1 MLSDRQKGLIEGCSV
16 VFPDS
21 PHGYCLRHL
30 QENFHK
36 KFKHPD
42 LKNLLWDA
50 ARATKQEDFDDA
62 LSKMSKID
70 SEAVPWL
77 LSHASPE
84 HWAEL
89 YFAGKR
95 YGHLTSNIAESL
107 NSWILKAREL
117 PILAMLET
125 IRHQLMD
132 WFTARSKLE
141 LNTKGLLVQKV
152 ANEIQ
157 KSLNNRARRYN
168 PLKLN

>member
-1 MLSDRQKGLIEGCSV
+1 MKITLLSDRQKGLIEGCSV

-21 PHGYCLRHL
+21 SHGYCLRHL

-89 YFAGKR
+89 YFTGKV
-95 YGHLTSNIAESL
+95 
-107 NSWILKAREL
+107 
-117 PILAMLET
+117 ET
-125 IRHQLMD
+125 LRSPHFQHCGISQLLD
-132 WFTARSKLE
+132 S
-141 LNTKGLLVQKV
+141 
-152 ANEIQ
+152 
-157 KSLNNRARRYN
+157 
-168 PLKLN
+168 